1 MTYRR
6 GPWPALGGP
15 RSAEEGSPRPAVRG
29 PWPTEWAPGLQTR
42 IFSTLLYHKIKNQ
55 AGFEKIYFDLYVCTT
70 DDIMQEYS
78 IAKNCKPLYV
88 RQNDQCFHRMKQN
101 KKNLHALLR
110 NTVGW
115 TTTIIKRTGT
125 AMLACGQ
132 TSIKQVHR
140 LNKTDVTTKTT
151 KRVTSKTFSQD
162 SSQLSCV
169 PHLTHQVHP
178 AILYKSAFKT

>member
-55 AGFEKIYFDLYVCTT
+55 AGFEKIYFDLYISTT
-70 DDIMQEYS
+70 DHIMQEYS

-101 KKNLHALLR
+101 KKSSRAAQKHSRLDYNDHKTDWNSNASLWPNLHQ
-110 NTVGW
+110 
-115 TTTIIKRTGT
+115 TG
-125 AMLACGQ
+125 AQ
-132 TSIKQVHR
+132 IKQDRRHNEDDQTR
-140 LNKTDVTTKTT
+140 H
-151 KRVTSKTFSQD
+151 F
-162 SSQLSCV
+162 
-169 PHLTHQVHP
+169 
-178 AILYKSAFKT
+178 